1 MIETRLLCYFLAI
14 AREQSITR
22 AAESLNITQPTL
34 SKQMMELEEQLG
46 RKLFVRGK
54 KKISLTEEG
63 AYLQGCAQEMMRLME
78 KTESAFHGS
87 ERLISGDIYLGCG
100 ETSAMGFVTEVF
112 KKVQAQYP
120 GIRYHIYSG
129 DAEAVMDRLDKGLLD
144 MGLLIGPVRYEKY
157 NYLPLP
163 QKDIFGLLM
172 RADNPL
178 AEKSSVTMDDIRELP
193 IIFPC
198 QAYAGQKRLSW
209 FEMQYNSLNIIGTY
223 SLIYNATF
231 MVEQGMGCAFCLG
244 NLVDTQGSRSL
255 AFRPLEPEIAVDL
268 FMITKRYQ
276 TFSPAVKVFLKYL
289 REEIAACGA
298 KC

>member
-1 MIETRLLCYFLAI
+1 
-14 AREQSITR
+14 
-22 AAESLNITQPTL
+22 
-34 SKQMMELEEQLG
+34 
-46 RKLFVRGK
+46 
-54 KKISLTEEG
+54 
-63 AYLQGCAQEMMRLME
+63 
-78 KTESAFHGS
+78 
-87 ERLISGDIYLGCG
+87 
-100 ETSAMGFVTEVF
+100 
-112 KKVQAQYP
+112 
-120 GIRYHIYSG
+120 
-129 DAEAVMDRLDKGLLD
+129 
-144 MGLLIGPVRYEKY
+144 
-157 NYLPLP
+157 
-163 QKDIFGLLM
+163 M

-198 QAYAGQKRLSW
+198 QAYAGQERLSW